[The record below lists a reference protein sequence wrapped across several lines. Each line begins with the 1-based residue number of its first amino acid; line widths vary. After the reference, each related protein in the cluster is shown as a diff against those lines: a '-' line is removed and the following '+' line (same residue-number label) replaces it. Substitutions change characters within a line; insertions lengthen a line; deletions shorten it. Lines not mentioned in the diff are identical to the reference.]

1 MTFSPAHITALATH
15 PVKGLT
21 AHPLQTTTV
30 EAGAVLPLDRAYA
43 IENGPCGFDPAAP
56 QHISKSKFLVLVRY
70 EDVAQVKCTYDLAN
84 KSITLSKPDTDDVT
98 LSLETA
104 EGQEALAAYFTAH
117 MGEKAIGPLK
127 VRHADD
133 HAFTDTAE
141 NFVHVVN
148 LASVKALS
156 ETMGVEIDP
165 KRFRANIYVEG
176 LPAYE
181 EFKWADKKIRSS
193 SGVEFKFAK
202 RTRRCAAVDVNPV
215 TAERDTN
222 INKALHGSLGHMDV
236 GIYLE
241 VLNNG
246 ALSVGDT
253 LIVE

>member
-21 AHPLQTTTV
+21 AHPLQVTTLQ
-30 EAGAVLPLDRAYA
+30 AKAVFPLDRAYA
-43 IENGPCGFDPAAP
+43 IENGPCGFDATAP
-56 QHISKSKFLVLVRY
+56 KHIAKNKFLVLARFA
-70 EDVAQVKCTYDLAN
+70 DVAQVKCTYDLET
-84 KSITLSKPDTDDVT
+84 KTVTLSKPAAADVT
-98 LSLETA
+98 LSLDTKD
-104 EGQEALAAYFTAH
+104 GQEQLAAYFTEH
-117 MGEKAIGPLK
+117 MGNKAAGPLK
-127 VRHADD
+127 VLHCDN

-141 NFVHVVN
+141 NLVHVVN

-156 ETMGVEIDP
+156 QAVGTELDP

-181 EFKWADKKIRSS
+181 EFNWEDKKIRSS
-193 SGVEFKFAK
+193 SGVEFRFVKK
-202 RTRRCAAVDVNPV
+202 TRRCAAIDVNPD

-222 INKALHGSLGHMDV
+222 INKALYDSLGHTNV

-241 VLNNG
+241 LVNG
-246 ALSVGDT
+246 GVLSVGDT

>member
-1 MTFSPAHITALATH
+1 MTFSPAHITTLATH

-21 AHPLQTTTV
+21 AHPLQTATV
-30 EAGAVLPLDRAYA
+30 EAGAVFPLDRAYA

-56 QHISKSKFLVLVRY
+56 KHISKSKFLVLVRY
-70 EDVAQVKCTYDLAN
+70 EDVAQVKCTYDLEN
-84 KSITLSKPDTDDVT
+84 KSITLSKPGEDDVT
-98 LSLETA
+98 LSLESS

-117 MGEKAIGPLK
+117 MGDKAAGPLK
-127 VRHADD
+127 VRHAND

-181 EFKWADKKIRSS
+181 EFNWADKKIRST

-202 RTRRCAAVDVNPV
+202 RTRRCAAVDVNPT

-222 INKALHGSLGHMDV
+222 INKTLYDTLGHMDV

-246 ALSVGDT
+246 TLSVGDT